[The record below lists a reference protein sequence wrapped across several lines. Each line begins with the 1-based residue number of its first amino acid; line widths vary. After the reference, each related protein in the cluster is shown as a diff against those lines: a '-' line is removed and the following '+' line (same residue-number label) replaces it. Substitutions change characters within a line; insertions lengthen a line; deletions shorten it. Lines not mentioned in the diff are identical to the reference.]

1 MHAWNVG
8 DERFDAMAHGLAA
21 SVNGIS
27 IQTHASMPT
36 SHGELYPHTSKPS
49 FFVCEK
55 RSSPVCRLVAKLN
68 STIEQYQS
76 IVSRL
81 FPSKDVEDLS
91 SLSQEELLDLALSKS
106 SQPVPTSTAS
116 LPGAALQ
123 YSTPRS
129 PGVDSLECLEE
140 VPEQCHKW
148 DEARRDKSEVQSASD
163 DVNGLSMSV
172 RHSSYVGV
180 SSISA
185 ALKVIMKAL
194 PAARPLPA
202 STEPDTADS
211 SFSNSPAP
219 ELEDEEEF
227 PSPSEADFLIDAYF
241 ERVHVF
247 CPLLDERKVRDI
259 HRKGGRRDRSWTALI
274 NMVFAL
280 GSLSSGT
287 CESDA
292 HIVYYERARDH
303 LNFETFGCGNIEV
316 LQTLGMMGGYYMH
329 YLNRPNE
336 GSAIMGQYI
345 PNFSSIPSTN
355 VVSGA
360 AFRMACSLG
369 LHREYHNPAL
379 KDGAAAQSL
388 APSMSRLHSRILHP
402 GMRRRI
408 WWSLFCLDTWA
419 SITTGRPSLGR
430 ISVGVTVRELGNEM
444 ENEADPQ
451 ALYDMKILPLIYNTK
466 YCKISTEIQDYL
478 AASALINAGD
488 LNRLDEEVVQWY
500 ESLPAILTTDPKD
513 TVPSFLHTCRLV
525 MKWRTQNLRIILHRP
540 YLLSTALRRAAFA
553 ELGPE
558 ERAAVGKCRSVASRA
573 IEDISSD
580 CSEDLI
586 SGWNGV
592 WLCFQACF
600 VPLVSLFSDNS
611 NVQETTKWEAQ
622 VEQAIE
628 FFERMRL
635 WSVSARKSKDAVQT
649 LYDVYKTMKA
659 ASTAVTTADAE
670 FLSNSI
676 VGEESQQ
683 PPHQQGFVDGYATNL
698 LSTDLTMDIWPD
710 ENQLSDLSGFWDD
723 ITWGNFQE
731 LSDNQYGALSFDL
744 FHGDAP
750 C

>member
-1 MHAWNVG
+1 MNGPSKNDTLRFDGTLPAMHAWNVG
-8 DERFDAMAHGLAA
+8 EERFDAMAHALAA

-27 IQTHASMPT
+27 IQTHASMRT
-36 SHGELYPHTSKPS
+36 SHGELYRLTSKPS
-49 FFVCEK
+49 FLISDK
-55 RSSPVCRLVAKLN
+55 RTSQVYRLVAKLN

-106 SQPVPTSTAS
+106 SQPVATSTAS

-129 PGVDSLECLEE
+129 EGADSLECLEE

-148 DEARRDKSEVQSASD
+148 DEARRGKSEVQSASD

-185 ALKVIMKAL
+185 ALKVIMRAL

-202 STEPDTADS
+202 STEPDTADP

-219 ELEDEEEF
+219 ELEDEEDF

-345 PNFSSIPSTN
+345 PNFSSIPSTDM
-355 VVSGA
+355 VSGA

-379 KDGAAAQSL
+379 KDGAAPQNL
-388 APSMSRLHSRILHP
+388 APSMSRLRSSILHP
-402 GMRRRI
+402 EMRRRI
-408 WWSLFCLDTWA
+408 WWSLFCLDAWA

-466 YCKISTEIQDYL
+466 YCKISTEIQDCL

-488 LNRLDEEVVQWY
+488 LNRLDEEVVRWY
-500 ESLPAILTTDPKD
+500 ESLPATLTTDPKD

-525 MKWRTQNLRIILHRP
+525 MKWRT
-540 YLLSTALRRAAFA
+540 
-553 ELGPE
+553 
-558 ERAAVGKCRSVASRA
+558 
-573 IEDISSD
+573 
-580 CSEDLI
+580 
-586 SGWNGV
+586 
-592 WLCFQACF
+592 
-600 VPLVSLFSDNS
+600 
-611 NVQETTKWEAQ
+611 
-622 VEQAIE
+622 
-628 FFERMRL
+628 
-635 WSVSARKSKDAVQT
+635 
-649 LYDVYKTMKA
+649 
-659 ASTAVTTADAE
+659 
-670 FLSNSI
+670 
-676 VGEESQQ
+676 
-683 PPHQQGFVDGYATNL
+683 
-698 LSTDLTMDIWPD
+698 
-710 ENQLSDLSGFWDD
+710 
-723 ITWGNFQE
+723 
-731 LSDNQYGALSFDL
+731 
-744 FHGDAP
+744 
-750 C
+750 